1 MRGLYGDF
9 LILMRGV
16 VVGTR
21 VLKTHVCF
29 SEDGLAG
36 FCLFGKEIWGCT
48 CMVAL
53 SSYSLLHQQ

>member
-1 MRGLYGDF
+1 
-9 LILMRGV
+9 MRGV